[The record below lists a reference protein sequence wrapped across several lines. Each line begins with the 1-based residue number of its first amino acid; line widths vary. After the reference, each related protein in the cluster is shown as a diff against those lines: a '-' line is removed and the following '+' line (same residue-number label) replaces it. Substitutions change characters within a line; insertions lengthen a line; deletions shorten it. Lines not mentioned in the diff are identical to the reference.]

1 MTLNIDI
8 APTLLQLVDLVANP
22 DHKKTLDR
30 FRTRWAALRAA
41 AS

>member
-8 APTLLQLVDLVANP
+8 APTLLQLVDLVGNP